1 MANEGVNQGR
11 RRFLTATTVV
21 VGGVGAITAA
31 IPFIKPWQPSAR
43 AKNAGAPVTADISKV
58 EPGQRLTVAW
68 RGQPVWI
75 INRSPALLATLP
87 EVKDRLKDANC
98 DVDQQPAFAKNP
110 TRSYK
115 DKPQW
120 LVVIGICTHLGC
132 SPDFVPEIK
141 PEPFDQDW
149 KGGFFCPCH
158 KSRYDISGRVFQGVP
173 APANLVVPPYK
184 FLSDRQILVGV
195 GPEGAA

>member
-31 IPFIKPWQPSAR
+31 IPFIKSWQPSAR

-184 FLSDRQILVGV
+184 FLSDKQILVGV